1 MAISI
6 PYIFSNIFGS
16 SPWLVERSVRYN
28 LRALL
33 SDREAE
39 QDRQGAKGK
48 GIKQDIRLIAQT
60 PIIVTLDG
68 KEITRVVNKRIFEA
82 SDALI

>member
-1 MAISI
+1 MKKI
-6 PYIFSNIFGS
+6 
-16 SPWLVERSVRYN
+16 LSVN
-28 LRALL
+28 DEKQKKGCRALL

-48 GIKQDIRLIAQT
+48 GTKQDIRLIAET